1 MTAGA
6 LERGLYRLLRFN
18 PCVAVHELRMRMRG
32 GRAFVVFFVY
42 TLMAIIPVVLTLAIT
57 AWQGSMFGPG
67 MGMGQTGLGRA
78 AFAALAYAQLSL
90 ILFVLPAYAAGA
102 ITMEREKRTLEM
114 LRATLLSPSDVVTG
128 KLGVVVAFGAI
139 LLMTSLPVA
148 AWCLLLGGVA
158 LGDLFYVYTYLL
170 AVAVWV
176 AALGLFLSTLVQRS
190 IGAIVA
196 TYIILLMWCI
206 GLPILLAILLPMVL
220 MYYQWDPTSP
230 IGHLGASALMTA
242 FGAIYAWLLFLSLR
256 WLWHRFFR
264 RTARWVGTVVVALVT
279 LLLVALFA
287 IGARSIVIHPV
298 GQFVPWATASLVNPY
313 AGLSFI
319 LYAESAEDLFAT
331 AGGATTT
338 SPAGLQTY
346 IWAIATGIFVLM
358 GVALWVRSIGL
369 FRKRS

>member
-1 MTAGA
+1 MTTGV

-42 TLMAIIPVVLTLAIT
+42 TLMAIIPVLLTVAMT

-67 MGMGQTGLGRA
+67 MGMSQTGLGRV
-78 AFAALAYAQLSL
+78 AFIALAYAQLSL

-148 AWCLLLGGVA
+148 AWCVLLGGVA
-158 LGDLFYVYTYLL
+158 LGDLFYVYTYLF

-176 AALGLFLSTLVQRS
+176 AALGLFLSTLVRRS

-196 TYIILLMWCI
+196 TYVILLIWCVA
-206 GLPILLAILLPMVL
+206 LPILLSILVPML
-220 MYYQWDPTSP
+220 GFYNWDPTQP
-230 IGHLGASALMTA
+230 IGYVGALSLITG
-242 FGAIYAWLLFLSLR
+242 FGLLYAWLLFLALR
-256 WLWHRFFR
+256 WLWR
-264 RTARWVGTVVVALVT
+264 RLFKHAARWLETVVVVAVT
-279 LLLVALFA
+279 LILTALFA
-287 IGARSIVIHPV
+287 IGLGSIIWHPL
-298 GQFVPWATASLVNPY
+298 GQAVSWVALSFVHPY

-319 LYAESAEDLFAT
+319 LYAEAAEAAFAAAGTAAT
-331 AGGATTT
+331 A
-338 SPAGLQTY
+338 SMAGLQTY
-346 IWAIATGIFVLM
+346 SWAIATGLFVLM
-358 GVALWVRSIGL
+358 GVALWARSVGL

>member
-1 MTAGA
+1 MTTGV

-42 TLMAIIPVVLTLAIT
+42 TLLAIIPVLLTLAIT
-57 AWQGSMFGPG
+57 ALEGSMFGPG
-67 MGMGQTGLGRA
+67 MGMVQTGLGRV
-78 AFAALAYAQLSL
+78 AFVALAYAQLSL

-114 LRATLLSPSDVVTG
+114 LRATLLSSSDVVTG

-158 LGDLFYVYTYLL
+158 LGDLFYVYTYLF

-176 AALGLFLSTLVQRS
+176 AALGLFLSTLVRRS

-196 TYIILLMWCI
+196 TYVILLVWCV
-206 GLPILLAILLPMVL
+206 GLPIMFFVVMEMMLWS
-220 MYYQWDPTSP
+220 QWDPSDP
-230 IGHLGASALMTA
+230 LGYPGAVALVAALGALY
-242 FGAIYAWLLFLSLR
+242 GWLLFLAFR
-256 WLWHRFFR
+256 WLWRKLFR
-264 RTARWVGTVVVALVT
+264 RTAQWVGTVVAALVT
-279 LLLVALFA
+279 LLLTVLFA
-287 IGARSIVIHPV
+287 IGVEAIVLDPLARYL
-298 GQFVPWATASLVNPY
+298 PWAMTSLVHPY

-319 LYAESAEDLFAT
+319 LYAESAQDLFAM
-331 AGGATTT
+331 ARGTTT
-338 SPAGLQTY
+338 MSIAGLQTY
-346 IWAIATGIFVLM
+346 IWAIATGLFVLM
-358 GVALWVRSIGL
+358 AVALWVRSIGL